1 MALVPSM
8 EKLRFLPDDKE
19 PVEIWK
25 KCIKA
30 QKDWEKKRLPTSERE
45 AQQLSQYRKEM
56 AIQLV
61 WLTNLLEDTLPKGL
75 SKKKIETMLSDI
87 YDRADDDCG
96 MWQEC
101 TAVVE
106 QPGLYYLV
114 QYLRAFKFLC
124 QRSEELHSC
133 SFPELTEELVQR
145 VHETMMLGQKNE
157 QGLDIHAGRYRTST
171 VCAGSHLFPSPKCIT
186 EGMMRIIKEYND
198 RIYNAHDPF
207 ELASWLHFNIVTLH
221 PFEDGNGRLS
231 RLLWCYSLM
240 RDGLPFPAVLTTGHK
255 QSQKHLIQC
264 IEHDR
269 NMLTSNHPH
278 LTTLTVI
285 SVAQA
290 WKHYFTT
297 LDN

>member
-8 EKLRFLPDDKE
+8 VKLHFLPDHED
-19 PVEIWK
+19 PLEIWK

-30 QKDWEKKRLPTSERE
+30 QEDWKKKCLPTLEGK
-45 AQQLSQYRKEM
+45 AHQLSQYKKEM

-61 WLTNLLEDTLPKGL
+61 WLTNVLEDTLPKGL
-75 SKKKIETMLSDI
+75 SKKKIEIILSDI
-87 YDRADDDCG
+87 YDRADDDSR
-96 MWQEC
+96 WQEC
-101 TAVVE
+101 AAAME
-106 QPGLYYLV
+106 QPGLHYLV
-114 QYLRAFKFLC
+114 QHLQAFKVLC
-124 QRSEELHSC
+124 QRSEESHSC
-133 SFPELTEELVQR
+133 SFPELSEELVQH
-145 VHETMMLGQKNE
+145 VHGIMMQGQKNE
-157 QGLDIHAGRYRTST
+157 QGLNIHAGRYRTTT
-171 VCAGSHLFPSPKCIT
+171 VCAGSHLFPSPECIT

-198 RIYNAHDPF
+198 RFSNAHDPF
-207 ELASWLHFNIVTLH
+207 ELASWLHFNIITLH

-231 RLLWCYSLM
+231 QLLWCYSLM

-255 QSQKHLIQC
+255 RSQKHLIQC
-264 IEHDR
+264 LERDR